1 MKRKI
6 AFITGI
12 TGQDGSYL
20 AELLLQK
27 DYKVYG
33 LIRRSSTII
42 TKNIDHIINNVDLIY
57 GDLSSKLDH
66 ELVLI
71 NPDEIYNLGSMSHV
85 RISFDVPEYTLDI
98 NACGVL
104 RLLECVRHHIP
115 NTKFYHASSSEM
127 FGMAKPPQNELSPF
141 LPCSPYGVAKLA
153 AYWLVRTY
161 RDAYHL
167 FVSNGICF
175 NHESPRRGE
184 NFVTKKI
191 VRAAVRIKLYKQD
204 ELILGNLDAKRDWGF
219 AGDYVKAMYMILQHN
234 KPDDFVIATG
244 ENYSVYEFMKK
255 VFTRLDMD
263 YAQYVDWNLERY
275 LRPKEVPELCGDAT
289 KIRTELGW
297 KPEVNV
303 DQLIDMMIKSAM
315 EEECRN

>member
-6 AFITGI
+6 ALITGI

-20 AELLLQK
+20 AELLLKQ

-33 LIRRSSTII
+33 LIRRSSTLI
-42 TKNIDHIINNVDLIY
+42 TKNIDHIINDVDLVY
-57 GDLSSKLDH
+57 GDLSSSLDH
-66 ELVLI
+66 ILI
-71 NPDEIYNLGSMSHV
+71 QIKPDEIYNLGSMSHV
-85 RISFDVPEYTLDI
+85 RISFDMPVYTLDI
-98 NACGVL
+98 NAGGVL
-104 RLLECVRHHIP
+104 RLLECLRYNLP
-115 NTKFYHASSSEM
+115 NTKLYHASSSEM
-127 FGMAKPPQNELSPF
+127 FGMAKPPQNELSSF

-161 RDAYHL
+161 RDAYHI
-167 FVSNGICF
+167 FASNGICF

-191 VRAAVRIKLYKQD
+191 VRAAVRIRLYKQD
-204 ELILGNLDAKRDWGF
+204 ELVLGNLTARRDWGF
-219 AGDYVKAMYMILQHN
+219 AGDYVRAMYMILQHSR
-234 KPDDFVIATG
+234 PDDFVIATG
-244 ENYSVYEFMKK
+244 ENYSVHDFMKK
-255 VFTRLDMD
+255 VFTKLDMD
-263 YAQYVDWNLERY
+263 YAQYVDWNLDRY

-297 KPEVNV
+297 KPEVSI